1 MKKLTF
7 LFLMSLSL
15 TSLVSC
21 SNQAQNEAVEV
32 ETTDSISM
40 ETQIDTSQSVND
52 TIY

>member
-15 TSLVSC
+15 ASLVSC
-21 SNQAQNEAVEV
+21 SNQTQNEPVEV
-32 ETTDSISM
+32 QTMDSTSM
-40 ETQIDTSQSVND
+40 ETQIDTSQSVSD